1 MPLRKDQPSSRSTL
15 AAPTK
20 THVFEDIF
28 RYFIDEMVSGRLR
41 PGDRL
46 LAERELAQVLQ
57 VSRPSLREAVRA
69 MSMLGVIDIRPGQGM
84 FVRKPD
90 AGILEDFFAVMIALQ
105 PQIYQGALMT
115 REAIECQAIRIAC
128 EHANTADFERLQ
140 RCIDRIAATVD
151 DAEAGA
157 EADFAFHKVLV
168 EASHDDIMMFV
179 YNSLVPLLKRDH
191 TIRRNRIS
199 HRREILD
206 GLVASHTRILDA
218 VMLGD
223 KDAAEQELRRHFQI
237 GYERPGSPRNGSWSP
252 MAQRDDFASSENR
265 RA

>member
-1 MPLRKDQPSSRSTL
+1 MPHNEERSSSKSAV

-20 THVFEDIF
+20 ANVFEDIF
-28 RYFIDEMVSGRLR
+28 RYFIEEMVSGRLR

-46 LAERELAQVLQ
+46 LAERELAAMLQ

-84 FVRKPD
+84 YVRKPD
-90 AGILEDFFAVMIALQ
+90 AGILEDFFAVMIGLQ

-128 EHANTADFERLQ
+128 ERADAADYARLA
-140 RCIDRIAATVD
+140 RGIDRIAETVD
-151 DAEAGA
+151 EAEAGA

-191 TIRRNRIS
+191 MIRRNRIR

-206 GLVASHTRILDA
+206 GLVSSHTRILDA
-218 VMLGD
+218 VRNGD
-223 KDAAEQELRRHFQI
+223 KNAAESELRRHFQI
-237 GYERPGSPRNGSWSP
+237 GYEHSGYSRSPSWPSTAPRPSAARL
-252 MAQRDDFASSENR
+252 DDAR
-265 RA
+265 